1 MNNKY
6 IGFVAGFLV
15 TLAVVIIL
23 ALNFGAS
30 SENQTT
36 DEITNSAESIAE
48 EARVNSQG
56 LENNGNLPKIITQED
71 IERANPFD
79 SY

>member
-6 IGFVAGFLV
+6 IGFIAGFLI
-15 TLAVVIIL
+15 TLAVVIFL
-23 ALNFGAS
+23 ALNLGGQS
-30 SENQTT
+30 DNQAT
-36 DEITNSAESIAE
+36 DESADSTESIVE
-48 EARVNSQG
+48 EVGVNSEG
-56 LENNGNLPKIITQED
+56 LENNGDLPKIITQEE

>member
-1 MNNKY
+1 VNNKY

-15 TLAVVIIL
+15 TLAVVIVL
-23 ALNFGAS
+23 ALNLGAN
-30 SENQTT
+30 SENQAT
-36 DEITNSAESIAE
+36 DEATDLTESIVE
-48 EARVNSQG
+48 EVRVNSQG
-56 LENNGNLPKIITQED
+56 LENNGDLPKIITQED